1 MTLQELL
8 RKTDSEF
15 VAADWKRYNLKK
27 YDQKKFAEK
36 IKEFVDMLCGLT
48 PEANAEDLFVA
59 MKYLEDGR
67 ESIDADLVKKVD
79 FEKIM
84 DLIPSLQ
91 PVMDLVPEDAT
102 EMEYRQI
109 INDLDTIRITTY
121 GYEFSPWE
129 EILGIE
135 VEMRTVAYYG
145 VQSFLSEVLYELSFN
160 GMTREQ
166 QEERRKNLDAAIAEC
181 EEIKNLPE
189 EERKA
194 CYETMEDV
202 FGEEDVASDQET
214 VDETLREV
222 WRDCAKTALERR
234 RLFKMLKEAFGR

>member
-15 VAADWKRYNLKK
+15 VAADWKKYNFKK
-27 YDQKKFAEK
+27 YDQKKLAEK
-36 IKEFVDMLCGLT
+36 IREFVDMLCGLT
-48 PEANAEDLFVA
+48 PEENTEELFVA
-59 MKYLEDGR
+59 MIYWEDGR
-67 ESIDADLVKKVD
+67 ESVDADLVKKVD

-91 PVMDLVPEDAT
+91 PVMDPVPEDAT
-102 EMEYRQI
+102 KMEYRQI
-109 INDLDTIRITTY
+109 IDDLDAIRITTY

-129 EILGIE
+129 DILGIE

-145 VQSFLSEVLYELSFN
+145 IQPFLSEVLYELSFN
-160 GMTREQ
+160 GMTEEQ
-166 QEERRKNLDAAIAEC
+166 QEERRRNLDAAIAEC

-189 EERKA
+189 EERKT
-194 CYETMEDV
+194 CYEIMEDV
-202 FGEEDVASDQET
+202 FGEEDDASDRET

-234 RLFKMLKEAFGR
+234 RLFEMLKK